1 MLRFIGRRAVIGIVT
16 LLVIVTLTFLLVN
29 MAPGDPVSAKIRQLP
44 DSARET
50 IEKKYGLDK
59 SMFERYII
67 YIKNLAKGDLGDSY
81 IYVGRSVNEVI
92 AKNAPVS
99 GRIVGVAIALQLVIG
114 LCLGTIAGIYR
125 ERIADQAIR
134 VMVVLAICVPSFVF
148 AALLQYF
155 VAFKWKLTPIFGWG
169 EPIHYVMPI
178 MAMTIG
184 GLAGYTK
191 YMRNSTI
198 GVINEDYIVTAKAKG
213 VSKFRLIRKHVLRN
227 ASIPIITMLGS
238 SLAGLFGGSFV
249 LESFFGIPGLG
260 SYYIKAV
267 QDSDYSMIIGMTV
280 FFAAFYIFILILVDI
295 MYGIADPRI
304 RVAKGKV

>member
-1 MLRFIGRRAVIGIVT
+1 MLRFIGRRLIIGITT

-50 IEKKYGLDK
+50 IERKYGLDK
-59 SMFERYII
+59 SMFERYFI
-67 YIKNLAKGDLGDSY
+67 YMKNLVQGDLGDSY

-99 GRIVGVAIALQLVIG
+99 GRIVSMAIVLQLIVG
-114 LCLGTIAGIYR
+114 LSLGTMAGIFR
-125 ERIADQAIR
+125 EKIADQIIR
-134 VMVVLAICVPSFVF
+134 VVVVIAICIPSFVF

-155 VAFKWKLTPIFGWG
+155 VAFRWQLTPIFGWG
-169 EPIHYVMPI
+169 EPIHYVMPVI
-178 MAMTIG
+178 AMTIG

-213 VSKFRLIRKHVLRN
+213 VSKLRLIRKHVLRN

-238 SLAGLFGGSFV
+238 SLAGLFGGSFI

-260 SYYIKAV
+260 SYYVKAI
-267 QDSDYSMIIGMTV
+267 QDSDYSMIIGMTA
-280 FFAAFYIFILILVDI
+280 FFAAFYIFILIIVDI

-304 RVAKGKV
+304 RVAKSKL

>member
-1 MLRFIGRRAVIGIVT
+1 MLRFIGRRLIIGLMT
-16 LLVIVTLTFLLVN
+16 LIIIVTLTFLLVN
-29 MAPGDPVSAKIRQLP
+29 LAPGDPVSAKIRQLP

-67 YIKNLAKGDLGDSY
+67 YMKSLATGDLGDSY

-99 GRIVGVAIALQLVIG
+99 GRIVGIAIILQLIIG
-114 LCLGTIAGIYR
+114 LFLGTLAGIFR
-125 ERIADQAIR
+125 EKIADQVIR
-134 VMVVLAICVPSFVF
+134 VMVVIAICVPSFVF

-169 EPIHYVMPI
+169 DPIHYVMPVI
-178 MAMTIG
+178 AMTIG

-198 GVINEDYIVTAKAKG
+198 GVVNEDYIVTAKAKG
-213 VSKFRLIRKHVLRN
+213 VSKTRLIRKHVLRN

-238 SLAGLFGGSFV
+238 SLAGLFGGSFI

-260 SYYIKAV
+260 SYYVKAV
-267 QDSDYSMIIGMTV
+267 QDSDYSMLIGMTV

-304 RVAKGKV
+304 RVAKGKL

>member
-1 MLRFIGRRAVIGIVT
+1 MLRFIGRRLIIGITT

-50 IEKKYGLDK
+50 IERKYGLDK
-59 SMFERYII
+59 SMFERYFI
-67 YIKNLAKGDLGDSY
+67 YMKNLVQGDLGDSY

-99 GRIVGVAIALQLVIG
+99 GRIVSMAIVLQLIVG
-114 LCLGTIAGIYR
+114 LSLGTMAGIFR
-125 ERIADQAIR
+125 EKIADQIIR
-134 VMVVLAICVPSFVF
+134 VVVVIAICIPSFVF

-155 VAFKWKLTPIFGWG
+155 VAFRWQLTPIFGWG
-169 EPIHYVMPI
+169 EPIHYVMPVI
-178 MAMTIG
+178 AMTIG

-213 VSKFRLIRKHVLRN
+213 VSKLRLIRKHVLRN

-238 SLAGLFGGSFV
+238 SLAGLFGGSFI

-260 SYYIKAV
+260 SYYVKAI
-267 QDSDYSMIIGMTV
+267 QDSDYSMIIGMTA
-280 FFAAFYIFILILVDI
+280 FFAAFYIFILIIVDI
-295 MYGIADPRI
+295 MYGMADPRI
-304 RVAKGKV
+304 RVAKSKL

>member
-1 MLRFIGRRAVIGIVT
+1 MLRFIGRRLIIGLST
-16 LLVIVTLTFLLVN
+16 LIIIVTLTFLLVN
-29 MAPGDPVSAKIRQLP
+29 MAPGDPVSAKIQQLP
-44 DSARET
+44 DSARAT

-67 YIKNLAKGDLGDSY
+67 YMKSLAKGDLGDSY

-99 GRIVGVAIALQLVIG
+99 GRIVGIAIVLQLIMG
-114 LCLGTIAGIYR
+114 LSLGTLAGIFR
-125 ERIADQAIR
+125 EKIADQVIR
-134 VMVVLAICVPSFVF
+134 VMVVIAICIPSFVF

-155 VAFKWKLTPIFGWG
+155 IAFKWSLTPIFGWG
-169 EPIHYVMPI
+169 DPIHYVMPV
-178 MAMTIG
+178 MAMTVG

-213 VSKFRLIRKHVLRN
+213 VSKLRLIRKHVLRN

-238 SLAGLFGGSFV
+238 SIAGLFGGSFI

-260 SYYIKAV
+260 SYYVKAV
-267 QDSDYSMIIGMTV
+267 QDADYSMIIGMTA
-280 FFAAFYIFILILVDI
+280 FFAAFYILVLIMVDI
-295 MYGIADPRI
+295 MYGLADPRI
-304 RVAKGKV
+304 RIAKGKV

>member
-1 MLRFIGRRAVIGIVT
+1 MLRFIGRRTIIGITT
-16 LLVIVTLTFLLVN
+16 LLIIVTLTFLLVN

-59 SMFERYII
+59 SMFERYLI
-67 YIKNLAKGDLGDSY
+67 YMKNLVQGDLGDSY
-81 IYVGRSVNEVI
+81 IYVGRSVNDVI
-92 AKNAPVS
+92 VKNAPVS
-99 GRIVGVAIALQLVIG
+99 GRIVSMAIVLQLLIG
-114 LCLGTIAGIYR
+114 LSLGTIAGIFR
-125 ERIADQAIR
+125 ERIADQIIR
-134 VMVVLAICVPSFVF
+134 VVVVIAICIPSFVF

-169 EPIHYVMPI
+169 DPIHYVMPVI
-178 MAMTIG
+178 AMTIG

-213 VSKFRLIRKHVLRN
+213 VSKLGLIRKHVLRN

-238 SLAGLFGGSFV
+238 SLAGLFGGSFI

-260 SYYIKAV
+260 SYYVKAI
-267 QDSDYSMIIGMTV
+267 QDSDYSMIIGMTA
-280 FFAAFYIFILILVDI
+280 FFAAFYIFILIFVDI

-304 RVAKGKV
+304 RVAKSKL